1 MAGGCP
7 ASLKRVPES
16 YPPSWRVGWGTAG
29 SRLGPGF
36 LPPSPLTELSI
47 AWPSPRPILPEI
59 LGTPG
64 AVPGGGLWSTGGH
77 RCPAQ
82 SQSHSLHREL
92 SWPTGLLCRLKGP
105 ILCGMK
111 PSGLWLSSVAL
122 SELDSVTRPPLPL
135 TAWTALPWL
144 LTVSPHTPEMPWMAA
159 PGLPLRENFPD
170 SAVPSRLARRPPGG
184 LPHVMDDCPV
194 GSAAPDPQAFRLG
207 GASSVLQSPGDLCQH
222 RGPFEGPQGPLGNL
236 AQAFWDP
243 WKVLGPW
250 ATAFLPWEPTPLP
263 QAPNSA
269 SFTGLRVLLVSPSPM
284 A

>member
-77 RCPAQ
+77 RGPAQ

-111 PSGLWLSSVAL
+111 PSGLWLSSELCL
-122 SELDSVTRPPLPL
+122 S
-135 TAWTALPWL
+135 
-144 LTVSPHTPEMPWMAA
+144 
-159 PGLPLRENFPD
+159 
-170 SAVPSRLARRPPGG
+170 SA
-184 LPHVMDDCPV
+184 
-194 GSAAPDPQAFRLG
+194 
-207 GASSVLQSPGDLCQH
+207 QSPGHLCPSQ
-222 RGPFEGPQGPLGNL
+222 RGQLSPGVLQCLHTPQKCPGRWLRGFLSGKTFPTLQFPL
-236 AQAFWDP
+236 D
-243 WKVLGPW
+243 
-250 ATAFLPWEPTPLP
+250 
-263 QAPNSA
+263 
-269 SFTGLRVLLVSPSPM
+269 
-284 A
+284 